1 MRRRFFFRVKAT
13 TAAVLASCVL
23 AGGFCAASAPGAAQ
37 SEQRIL
43 VSVDRTKK
51 GDRLRGYAAPA
62 DTSTAKRKRPLGCDP
77 AFSPVVDPQYA
88 HVFGR
93 CIS

>member
-1 MRRRFFFRVKAT
+1 MRRRFFFRVKTT
-13 TAAVLASCVL
+13 TAAVLASCLL

-51 GDRLRGYAAPA
+51 GDRLRGDAAPA
-62 DTSTAKRKRPLGCDP
+62 ATSTVKRKRPLGCDA